1 MSYDSLVEEF
11 SDLGMEVEDQD
22 VLAQLAILC
31 QRYNIDSSKISCE
44 YFAFNSKHKAKAG
57 RPPTLELLNTFE
69 TEKLKT
75 MKPAGLRRP
84 LDPIEGAENLP
95 DCPDIGGG
103 GTPIRLVS
111 AKRGA
116 GGVVTPDGHLAK
128 KFVTA
133 VGSPVVSL
141 SAPVSPVIATQ
152 GTGARY
158 IERSNKGE
166 KVVKHNTD
174 LGGDWENT
182 VAASISVLSKPLK
195 QPYKFM
201 FERLRDR
208 AAVLD
213 ETICRVGD
221 KLVERWELVQEEL
234 LDISTTQPETT
245 AGIGRVQCDSEGRL
259 NSNSVLLHGSLDTSS
274 GVSVPLDLSQVSSYT
289 LFPGMVAAIDC
300 TNPNG
305 SKLVATKVY
314 EGVSLP
320 LADLSLADNSILSM
334 LVAAGPFTT
343 SDSAGL
349 EPLQDILNCIKET
362 KPSVAIL
369 LGPFLDMKNS
379 AVCGSSEDFDSQWVK
394 MVTLMAKEMEGLTT
408 ELILVPSSR
417 DAVGYPVYPQPPF
430 PASSLYLPTMRC
442 VSDPCVLDIAGVT
455 VALTSADILFHL
467 GKEEISFPPRSG
479 DRMSRLSS
487 HLLHQGSMYPLYPP
501 SEEINVDYENLERYA
516 LLDKAPHLM
525 ILPSDLA
532 HFVRE
537 VSGTTVLN
545 PGRLTKG
552 TGPGTYS
559 VIKMRK
565 GEGGR
570 LESMAEVIRI

>member
-1 MSYDSLVEEF
+1 LVEEF
-11 SDLGMEVEDQD
+11 SDLGIEVEDQD
-22 VLAQLAILC
+22 VLAQLAVLC
-31 QRYNIDSSKISCE
+31 QRYNIDNSKISCE
-44 YFAFNSKHKAKAG
+44 YFAYNTKHKMMMGK
-57 RPPTLELLNTFE
+57 PPTLELLSSFE

-75 MKPAGLRRP
+75 MKASGPRRP

-95 DCPDIGGG
+95 DCPELGGG
-103 GTPIRLVS
+103 GTPVRLVT

-128 KFVTA
+128 RFVTA

-141 SAPVSPVIATQ
+141 SAPASPVATQ
-152 GTGARY
+152 GAGARY
-158 IERSNKGE
+158 MERSSKGE
-166 KVVKHNTD
+166 VVVKHNTE

-182 VAASISVLSKPLK
+182 IDANISIASKPLQ

-221 KLVERWELVQEEL
+221 RLVDKWELVQEEL
-234 LDISTTQPETT
+234 LDLATTQPDT
-245 AGIGRVQCDSEGRL
+245 AVGIGRVQCDSEGRL
-259 NSNSVLLHGSLDTSS
+259 NSNSVVLHGSLDISS
-274 GVSVPLDLSQVSSYT
+274 GVSVPLDLSQVSSYS
-289 LFPGMVAAIDC
+289 LFPGQVVAMDC

-305 SKLVATKVY
+305 SKLVAAKMY
-314 EGVSLP
+314 DGAPLP
-320 LADLSLADNSILSM
+320 LADIRLAESSVLSM

-343 SDSAGL
+343 SDSVGM
-349 EPLQDILNCIKET
+349 EPLQDILSVIKEK
-362 KPSVAIL
+362 KPSVAVL

-379 AVCGSSEDFDSQWVK
+379 AVCGAAESFDSQWVR
-394 MVTLMAKEMEGLTT
+394 MVTLMAKEMEGLSTQ
-408 ELILVPSSR
+408 LVMVPSSR

-430 PASSLYLPTMRC
+430 PSSPLYLPNMRC
-442 VSDPCVLDIAGVT
+442 VSDPCVLDISGVN
-455 VALTSADILFHL
+455 VALTSSDILFHL

-487 HLLHQGSMYPLYPP
+487 HLLQQGSMYPLYPP
-501 SEEINVDYENLERYA
+501 SEELNVDFEKLEHFA
-516 LLDKAPHLM
+516 LMDKAPHLLV
-525 ILPSDLA
+525 LPSDLT

-537 VSGTTVLN
+537 VTGSTVVN

-552 TGPGTYS
+552 AGPGTYS
-559 VIKMRK
+559 LVRMRR

-570 LESMAEVIRI
+570 LETKVEITRI